1 MKQYLTPIKNY
12 LNQVRHQISNISTN
26 SLEWLSYVALHSATI
41 PALIALMT
49 GITDK
54 VPSLDVVLIVWLGL
68 CLSFLR
74 AVILR
79 NMINIITL
87 GLGFVIQAV
96 FLVLIFF

>member
-1 MKQYLTPIKNY
+1 MKQYLNSIKNY
-12 LNQVRHQISNISTN
+12 LNQVRLQISNISTN

-49 GITDK
+49 GITDSA
-54 VPSLDVVLIVWLGL
+54 PSLDVVLIVWLGL